1 MYYFIDVFCSKRAF
15 LSIRDMSLY
24 FITGFNEGVEL
35 VSEIFELFLELLIG
49 KWCLQT
55 EKREG
60 MFSSFCMEFGE
71 IVRNLYARI
80 DFYGFFVS
88 LRLVI

>member
-1 MYYFIDVFCSKRAF
+1 MKNMFCN
-15 LSIRDMSLY
+15 IGGD
-24 FITGFNEGVEL
+24 ITGSEIEWTWGR
-35 VSEIFELFLELLIG
+35 VSEIFGLFLELLIG

-60 MFSSFCMEFGE
+60 MFCSFCMEFGE

-80 DFYGFFVS
+80 EFYRFFVS

>member
-1 MYYFIDVFCSKRAF
+1 MKNMFCN
-15 LSIRDMSLY
+15 IGGD
-24 FITGFNEGVEL
+24 ITG
-35 VSEIFELFLELLIG
+35 SEIEWTWGRGSEILNCFWNFSWG

-60 MFSSFCMEFGE
+60 MFCSFCMEFWK
-71 IVRNLYARI
+71 IVGNLYARI
-80 DFYGFFVS
+80 EFYRFFVS

>member
-15 LSIRDMSLY
+15 LSIRNMSLY
-24 FITGFNEGVEL
+24 FITGFNEGVGR

-49 KWCLQT
+49 NDVYKLKSEMECLAL
-55 EKREG
+55 
-60 MFSSFCMEFGE
+60 FCMEFGE

-80 DFYGFFVS
+80 GFYRFFVS

>member
-1 MYYFIDVFCSKRAF
+1 MFFCSKRAF

-24 FITGFNEGVEL
+24 FITGFNEGVGR

-55 EKREG
+55 EKRDG
-60 MFSSFCMEFGE
+60 MFCSFCMEFGE

-80 DFYGFFVS
+80 EFYRFFVS